1 MMIAAVSFSHSLS
14 NARLHCS
21 HGNHTL
27 VHCLM
32 MQSSSDL
39 SVCAPQSIINI
50 GGAPSRT
57 MSLVRLVDMKEALG
71 PLWLLSPVQK
81 ASLSISCIELRIECN
96 S

>member
-1 MMIAAVSFSHSLS
+1 MSAMMISFSHSFP

-21 HGNHTL
+21 HGNHNL
-27 VHCLM
+27 VLHCLM

-39 SVCAPQSIINI
+39 GVCAAPQSIINI

-57 MSLVRLVDMKEALG
+57 MSLVDMKEALG

-81 ASLSISCIELRIECN
+81 ASLSISCIEVRIECKW
-96 S
+96 